1 MGTQTV
7 YKSYQ
12 QLEDEDTERYLK
24 KQADIIERRKARIEA
39 EGHKCTV
46 EGCGQAFKEIF
57 LLRSHINDH
66 NEECRKAMKCNQ
78 AKCAGLKFSNRR
90 EYNEHVDMHKRRP
103 G

>member
-46 EGCGQAFKEIF
+46 WKDVARHSRTYF
-57 LLRSHINDH
+57 
-66 NEECRKAMKCNQ
+66 
-78 AKCAGLKFSNRR
+78 
-90 EYNEHVDMHKRRP
+90 Y
-103 G
+103 

>member
-1 MGTQTV
+1 M
-7 YKSYQ
+7 Q

-24 KQADIIERRKARIEA
+24 KQADIMERRRARIEA

-66 NEECRKAMKCNQ
+66 NEECRKDMKCNQ
-78 AKCAGLKFSNRR
+78 AKCAGLKFTTEEIIMSTWTCTW
-90 EYNEHVDMHKRRP
+90 RRP